1 MGMVLVLYQATDTT
15 IDRIV
20 ADPPLIWQLVAPDNP
35 EFYRDARRASAGL
48 WARLTGRRDE
58 VPPLALSE
66 NEGELVDLD
75 KAWHGIHYLLTESD
89 DDGNAPLDFLIGGG
103 IEIVGQDVGYGTARA
118 FRANDVR
125 HIAQTLEG
133 VSTAE
138 LRARYNPDAMI
149 AAEIYPDIWDRHA
162 PDDSPLEYLTEYL
175 ETLRRGLRTLVDRQ
189 SGMVITI
196 S

>member
-1 MGMVLVLYQATDTT
+1 MELVLHQAADTT

-20 ADPPLIWQLVAPDNP
+20 ADPPLIWQLVAPENP

-89 DDGNAPLDFLIGGG
+89 DEGNAPLDFLI
-103 IEIVGQDVGYGTARA
+103 A
-118 FRANDVR
+118 
-125 HIAQTLEG
+125 H
-133 VSTAE
+133 
-138 LRARYNPDAMI
+138 
-149 AAEIYPDIWDRHA
+149 
-162 PDDSPLEYLTEYL
+162 L
-175 ETLRRGLRTLVDRQ
+175 ETLRSALRTLVERHR
-189 SGMVITI
+189 GMIITI